1 MEKRYLICHN
11 EGCKR
16 PTREPKISNR
26 GHQIHYKDC
35 HVCANLKSN
44 YRITGPERDKLCEK
58 QNWKCAI
65 CEDTVSL
72 PPANDV
78 TARSPKDAVVDH
90 DHEKP
95 KGSAV
100 RGILC
105 SQCNRGLGLLGDKNV
120 YKAIEYL
127 ESYK

>member
-65 CEDTVSL
+65 CKDTVSL

-90 DHEKP
+90 NHKKP
-95 KGSAV
+95 KVAPKIKAE
-100 RGILC
+100 ILLAG
-105 SQCNRGLGLLGDKNV
+105 NEINKI
-120 YKAIEYL
+120 IETPL
-127 ESYK
+127 RR